1 MTPDPFT
8 RRGFVGA
15 VSAGFGGAWV
25 AVSWPAIASAAAH
38 AAHAVASRGIVRFR
52 SLSPE
57 EAAEIAAMAIRILP
71 SDDGPGAREAGV
83 IYFIDRALET
93 FLRDQRPLVTSGL
106 AELAA
111 AVAVRHPGVGN
122 FSALSASAQDDV
134 LRVIERGAFFAL
146 IRRATIAGFLAN
158 PSYGGNRDGVGWRW
172 IGFEDRFVWQAP
184 FGYYD
189 REDIVE
195 P

>member
-8 RRGFVGA
+8 RRGFLGA
-15 VSAGFGGAWV
+15 VSAGMGGAWM
-25 AVSWPAIASAAAH
+25 AANWPAVASAASH
-38 AAHAVASRGIVRFR
+38 AATAVAARGRVRFR

-57 EAAEIAAMAIRILP
+57 AAVEIEAMTIRILP

-83 IYFIDRALET
+83 IYFIDRALGT
-93 FLRDQRPLVTSGL
+93 FLRDQRPLVTPGL
-106 AELAA
+106 AELNAA
-111 AVAVRHPGVGN
+111 AAARHPGVGN
-122 FSALSASAQDDV
+122 FSALDAAAQDDV
-134 LRVIERGAFFAL
+134 LRAIEGGDFFGL

-158 PSYGGNRDGVGWRW
+158 PSYGGNRDTVGWRW
-172 IGFEDRFVWQAP
+172 IGFEDRFVWQPP

-189 REDIVE
+189 RGNIVG